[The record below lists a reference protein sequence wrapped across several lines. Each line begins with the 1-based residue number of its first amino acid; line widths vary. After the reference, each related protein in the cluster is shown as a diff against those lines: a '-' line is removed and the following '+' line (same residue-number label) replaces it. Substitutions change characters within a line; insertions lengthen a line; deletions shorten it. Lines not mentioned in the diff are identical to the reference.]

1 MPGTENNI
9 SLFRGNGVMIKNKS
23 ISVKQRLK
31 NIAKKENKPFSE
43 VLQYFAMER
52 FLYRLSL
59 SPHRSNFILK
69 GALMLVIWDVPNRR
83 VTMDIDMLGKKT
95 SNEEVNVKK
104 LITEVLLTNVD
115 DDGLVFDKQSLV
127 AIKIKEESEYSGIR
141 LTFKAYLD
149 SARIQ
154 MRIDVGFGDIV
165 YPEPQL
171 SHLPTFLDLPEP
183 HLYVYSKE
191 TVVAEKLEAMIKL
204 GQLNS
209 RMKDFYDIWLLSR
222 QYDFDGDDLTNA
234 VKLTFTQR
242 GTELRSSEIEV
253 FSDSFSELKQQQWLA
268 FHKKLNVDFVPNDF
282 SEITMAI
289 RDFLLPVIQAVST
302 NSTYPKVWHKAKSW
316 D

>member
-1 MPGTENNI
+1 MT
-9 SLFRGNGVMIKNKS
+9 KNKAIS
-23 ISVKQRLK
+23 IKQRLK
-31 NIAKKENKPFSE
+31 NIAIKENKPFAE

-59 SPHRSNFILK
+59 SPHRNNFILK

-83 VTMDIDMLGKKT
+83 VTMDIDMLGRKT
-95 SNEEVNVKK
+95 SNEEVKLKK
-104 LITEVLLTNVD
+104 LITEILLTNVD
-115 DDGLVFDKQSLV
+115 DDGLTFEAESLV
-127 AIKIKEESEYSGIR
+127 ASKIKEESEYSGIR

-165 YPEPQL
+165 YPEPKL
-171 SHLPTFLDLPEP
+171 SQLPTFLDLPEP

-209 RMKDFYDIWLLSR
+209 RMKDFYDIWILSR
-222 QYDFDGDDLTNA
+222 QYDFNGNDLTNA

-242 GTELRSSEIEV
+242 DTKLKPNEV
-253 FSDSFSELKQQQWLA
+253 EAFTDSFSKLKQQQWLA
-268 FHKKLNVDFVPNDF
+268 FHKKLDLDCVPLKF
-282 SEITMAI
+282 SEIITTI
-289 RDFLLPVIQAVST
+289 KKFLLPVIKAIST
-302 NSTYPKVWHKAKSW
+302 NSTYPKIWHQREGW